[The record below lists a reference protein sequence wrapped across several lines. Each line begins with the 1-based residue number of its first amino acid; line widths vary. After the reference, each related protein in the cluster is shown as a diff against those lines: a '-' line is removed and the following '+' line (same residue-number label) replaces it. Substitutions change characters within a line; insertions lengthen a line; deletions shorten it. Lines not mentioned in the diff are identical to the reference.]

1 MALSTVKDKVGAELE
16 QSAACLLQG
25 SGKCRWSLG
34 IHRLS
39 QRRLAFGLIHRGVGP
54 GIKHPIRALLFNDAA
69 AGR

>member
-39 QRRLAFGLIHRGVGP
+39 QRRLKFGLIHRGCRP
-54 GIKHPIRALLFNDAA
+54 RH
-69 AGR
+69 